1 MPDDT
6 TKTRPQDSS
15 KINIHQP
22 YEVNYWTEELNVSK
36 TKLIEAVGSAGVMVA
51 DVKKYLKS
59 S

>member
-6 TKTRPQDSS
+6 KKTKPQDSS

-36 TKLIEAVGSAGVMVA
+36 TKLIEAVGSVGVMVD
-51 DVKKYLKS
+51 DVKKHLKS